1 MTTYIANE
9 LLLELVQGDDYKA
22 ADGRAISIAGRGVVW
37 PAAVSSVKL
46 IMYEAQAACPAGV
59 ASQLPSTVVDVT
71 GTFTAGT
78 VNTLPHCDFDLP
90 RINTL
95 QLGVGVRRYLCEV
108 RGLLASGSVV
118 TLARG
123 LVSVLPSGY

>member
-22 ADGRAISIAGRGVVW
+22 VDNRAISIAGRGVVW
-37 PAAVSSVKL
+37 PGAVVSVKL
-46 IMYEAQAACPAGV
+46 IMYEAQAACPAGL
-59 ASQLPSTVVDVT
+59 AAQLPSTVVDVS
-71 GTFTAGT
+71 GTFIAGT
-78 VNTLPHCDFDLP
+78 ANTLPHCDFDLP
-90 RINTL
+90 RSNTL
-95 QLGVGVRRYLCEV
+95 QLVVGVRRYLCEV
-108 RGLLASGSVV
+108 RGLLESGSVV